1 MKTPK
6 FKTSLKR
13 RAAALLLCAVTALG
27 LCGAAAGAADV
38 IDVTAKICPDY
49 DIVVDGKTQTFYNVQ
64 GEEVHPVLYNGT
76 TYLPVRAIGELM
88 DKVVNWDQS
97 SLTITLSGSR
107 DGSRVSGTPD
117 EDAKRSNVSA
127 QIRTDF
133 TVVVDGVTQTFKD
146 VNGDTVYPLLYDGT
160 TYLPV
165 RAIGKLMGKTV
176 SWDSSTNTV
185 TLSQPAQDGS
195 LVTDA
200 DSFEDGTPAGSTG
213 SQQGTGSAGDTI
225 GEQKAKEIA
234 LEHAG
239 LKSSDVTFIRAVLEY
254 DDRNWE
260 YDVEFYDADTYTEY
274 DYEILASSGEILSFD
289 KDIEGYSIP
298 KESTSSKRITKAK
311 AKSIALKHA
320 GVSAS
325 KATFVKAKLGY
336 EDGRRVYEIEFY
348 SGNTEYDYE
357 ILASNGKIISYD
369 KDIENYKIPRK
380 NTSSSTYIG
389 KAKAKSIALKDA
401 GVSASSAAFT
411 KTKLDYEDG
420 IRVYEIEFYTN
431 SAEYEYEINA
441 KTGKIR
447 DMDVE
452 HFDCDDDW
460 D

>member
-1 MKTPK
+1 MNWNKIT
-6 FKTSLKR
+6 KR
-13 RAAALLLCAVTALG
+13 AGALALCATLAVGSFALP
-27 LCGAAAGAADV
+27 AGAAG
-38 IDVTAKICPDY
+38 VTAQLSPNIS
-49 DIVVDGKTQTFYNVQ
+49 IVVDGAARTLYNAT
-64 GEEVHPVLYNGT
+64 GSEVHPIVYNGT
-76 TYLPVRAIGELM
+76 TYLPIRAIGELM
-88 DKVVNWDQS
+88 GKNVNWDQS

-117 EDAKRSNVSA
+117 KDAKRSNVSA

-213 SQQGTGSAGDTI
+213 SQQGTGSTGDTI

-274 DYEILASSGEILSFD
+274 DYEIDAHTGKILSFD
-289 KDIEGYSIP
+289 HDAEYYNPSQNGQNGGTLIGLD
-298 KESTSSKRITKAK
+298 K
-311 AKSIALKHA
+311 AKSIAVQKA
-320 GVSAS
+320 GLTLSEV
-325 KATFVKAKLGY
+325 TFTKAKLDY
-336 EDGRRVYEIEFY
+336 DSDGDKYEIEFFH
-348 SGNTEYDYE
+348 GD
-357 ILASNGKIISYD
+357 
-369 KDIENYKIPRK
+369 
-380 NTSSSTYIG
+380 
-389 KAKAKSIALKDA
+389 
-401 GVSASSAAFT
+401 
-411 KTKLDYEDG
+411 
-420 IRVYEIEFYTN
+420 
-431 SAEYEYEINA
+431 YEYEV
-441 KTGKIR
+441 
-447 DMDVE
+447 DVAAYSGTVL
-452 HFDCDDDW
+452 DYDVDSRW

>member
-88 DKVVNWDQS
+88 DKIVNWDQS

-200 DSFEDGTPAGSTG
+200 DSFEDGTPAGSTS

-274 DYEILASSGEILSFD
+274 DYEIDAHTGKILSFD
-289 KDIEGYSIP
+289 HDA
-298 KESTSSKRITKAK
+298 ESYNPSQNGQNGGTLIGLDK
-311 AKSIALKHA
+311 AKSIAVQKTGLTLSE
-320 GVSAS
+320 V
-325 KATFVKAKLGY
+325 TFTKAKLDY
-336 EDGRRVYEIEFY
+336 DSDGDKYEIEFFH
-348 SGNTEYDYE
+348 GD
-357 ILASNGKIISYD
+357 
-369 KDIENYKIPRK
+369 
-380 NTSSSTYIG
+380 
-389 KAKAKSIALKDA
+389 
-401 GVSASSAAFT
+401 
-411 KTKLDYEDG
+411 
-420 IRVYEIEFYTN
+420 
-431 SAEYEYEINA
+431 YEYEV
-441 KTGKIR
+441 
-447 DMDVE
+447 DVAAYSGTVL
-452 HFDCDDDW
+452 DYDVDSRW